1 MLFAFNLKNLRL
13 LCQETQNTETW
24 TFFEK
29 SACKKEETMLR
40 HETFAES
47 YKKYRQWILLTTT
60 AFITFSAALRFT
72 LESGTELLLLFWNS
86 SDKHSTDFP
95 SPAEINSRRGSFFV
109 QRTKNKEV

>member
-47 YKKYRQWILLTTT
+47 YKKYRQ
-60 AFITFSAALRFT
+60 
-72 LESGTELLLLFWNS
+72 
-86 SDKHSTDFP
+86 
-95 SPAEINSRRGSFFV
+95 
-109 QRTKNKEV
+109 